1 MSGRFRFT
9 AGLYVD
15 ADAPSPGFLTLTN
28 YFATQFKT
36 GAAPAIN
43 QDLLVLW
50 ARPHPKNATPADP
63 IGAPT
68 DFQLFQDK
76 MWAVVL
82 ATADGQL
89 TLASAAGTSQTFAVT
104 AGVNT
109 FSLPLTPGGFMQ
121 GTLTRN
127 GQTVIDLQP
136 AGYTFNPNPPAYNY
150 NAFTASATSS

>member
-50 ARPHPKNATPADP
+50 ARPHPKNA
-63 IGAPT
+63 
-68 DFQLFQDK
+68 
-76 MWAVVL
+76 V
-82 ATADGQL
+82 ATADGLGAPSNFQL
-89 TLASAAGTSQTFAVT
+89 VSALFDSH
-104 AGVNT
+104 
-109 FSLPLTPGGFMQ
+109 LM
-121 GTLTRN
+121 RRH
-127 GQTVIDLQP
+127 
-136 AGYTFNPNPPAYNY
+136 
-150 NAFTASATSS
+150 